1 MIESQP
7 QAQFK
12 REIAPILKGIAKS
25 ATMTIYE
32 GLPHQRWEPDALA
45 KELKEQQ
52 TVTIHEYPFYAIK
65 VTAPNGDA
73 RKLQE
78 LCRKRGT
85 FQRSQGAK
93 ACGGFHPDWSLE
105 FKDGPDVYHVH
116 LCFGCQ
122 EARLYG
128 PGSEVISD
136 LSSESLRQLT
146 ALLKPL
152 QKNRPERGEMLID
165 KE

>member
-1 MIESQP
+1 MIESEP
-7 QAQFK
+7 QAQFR
-12 REIAPILKGIAKS
+12 REIAPILEGIAKS
-25 ATMTIYE
+25 ATVTIYE

-45 KELKEQQ
+45 KELNEQQ
-52 TVTIHEYPFYAIK
+52 TVTIHEYPFYATN

-105 FKDGPDVYHVH
+105 FKNGTYAYQVH
-116 LCFGCQ
+116 LCFGCR
-122 EARLYG
+122 EGRLYG
-128 PGSEVISD
+128 LRNEVISD
-136 LSSESLRQLT
+136 LSPGSFRQFTDILN
-146 ALLKPL
+146 PL
-152 QKNRPERGEMLID
+152 QKNRPERGEMLR
-165 KE
+165 EEE